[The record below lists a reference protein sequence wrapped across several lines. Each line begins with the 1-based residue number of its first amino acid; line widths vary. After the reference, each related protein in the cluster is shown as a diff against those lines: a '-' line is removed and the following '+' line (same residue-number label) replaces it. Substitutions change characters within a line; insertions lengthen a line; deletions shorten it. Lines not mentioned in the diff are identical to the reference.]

1 VSRRRRIQA
10 SLKMTERLSTE
21 DIEMLNEKFP
31 RLVEEALNEILNE
44 HTWNRFQQVSKVKTT
59 KS

>member
-1 VSRRRRIQA
+1 MSRRRRIQA

>member
-1 VSRRRRIQA
+1 
-10 SLKMTERLSTE
+10 MTERLSTE